1 MKTKNLKGIT
11 LLILF
16 VLFVSA
22 CSPKATPAPAPAAPA
37 TPVVIVKTQLVPV
50 TVVVEVTALPLPTEP
65 TVIPT
70 PVAQLE
76 IPIVGVCPTER
87 EFEVLT
93 GVRADIVREEP
104 CAFHWRGDPQTITA
118 IHPCPDGWSCTL
130 GSDDQNYVYHGD
142 NNLGQINIFA
152 GTWRLVSMYPSND
165 ALQNNCS
172 FLEKVRNEGVISDP
186 QWTAEAGNFTCP

>member
-1 MKTKNLKGIT
+1 MNTKFFKWAIFLM
-11 LLILF
+11 
-16 VLFVSA
+16 VSA
-22 CSPKATPAPAPAAPA
+22 SLVLTACGPKATPATAAPA
-37 TPVVIVKTQLVPV
+37 VIVQTQLVPM

-70 PVAQLE
+70 SVVQLE

-172 FLEKVRNEGVISDP
+172 FLEKVQNEGVISDP